1 MLISLP
7 MRRRRRR
14 RRRCDVTFD
23 FNAFFSLMEFMLLC
37 PFRQRLL
44 CSLLVCSVAATRF
57 FECINAHTRCCCC
70 YFSCCLRCFF
80 FFSLRCFSSFRGNSA
95 VFLLLWSREKVR
107 CVEIM
112 KSQLCIES
120 SVSHCC
126 CCFYSFNVCCL
137 SLLRDGNKH
146 NLTCLYPLN

>member
-1 MLISLP
+1 
-7 MRRRRRR
+7 
-14 RRRCDVTFD
+14 
-23 FNAFFSLMEFMLLC
+23 MEFMLLC

-57 FECINAHTRCCCC
+57 FECINAHTLLL
-70 YFSCCLRCFF
+70 FLLLFLLSALLFLLLAALFF
-80 FFSLRCFSSFRGNSA
+80 FNSWEFGS
-95 VFLLLWSREKVR
+95 FLLLWSREKVR